1 LRTGTAIEEAHRV
14 TAPATFEELLA
25 EGESEPVEGW
35 DFSWFDGRA
44 SEERPSWRYSGLLA
58 DRMAKASAA
67 LDIQTGGA
75 EVLAQIPHP
84 PTVLVA
90 TDPWPPNARDRPPQ
104 PSLGGYLDGRGCRG
118 HRPAVDA
125 GSFDLVV
132 SRHPTVTPWDGIA
145 RVLRPG
151 GTYLSQ
157 GVGAGSNREL
167 SVMGPL
173 PVENGESSQRAAAAA
188 EAAGLTVVDLRHE
201 ALRAV
206 FNDIGAVVYFLRK
219 VFWTVPDF
227 TVDRY
232 RRQLAELHDK
242 IQAEGPFVAH
252 AHRFLIEAR
261 KP

>member
-1 LRTGTAIEEAHRV
+1 V

-44 SEERPSWRYSGLLA
+44 SEQRPSWRYSGLLA

-67 LDIQTGGA
+67 LDIQTGGG

-90 TDPWPPNARDRPPQ
+90 TESWPPNAEIAPRNLRSVGALMVEVAAGTDLPF
-104 PSLGGYLDGRGCRG
+104 
-118 HRPAVDA
+118 DA

-157 GVGAGSNREL
+157 GPA
-167 SVMGPL
+167 P
-173 PVENGESSQRAAAAA
+173 
-188 EAAGLTVVDLRHE
+188 TVS
-201 ALRAV
+201 
-206 FNDIGAVVYFLRK
+206 
-219 VFWTVPDF
+219 
-227 TVDRY
+227 
-232 RRQLAELHDK
+232 
-242 IQAEGPFVAH
+242 
-252 AHRFLIEAR
+252 
-261 KP
+261 